1 MDAAP
6 VTYKKLFALL
16 MSLGFKDESPAEASR
31 KEPRVFIHDPTE
43 TVLVFRN
50 ATSETVSPADALST
64 EVHLHARNIVNQ
76 SLESLVRSMPVS
88 K

>member
-6 VTYKKLFALL
+6 ITYKKLFALL
-16 MSLGFKDESPAEASR
+16 TSLGFKEQSPARASR
-31 KEPRVFIHDPTE
+31 KEPRVFIHDPTK
-43 TVLVFRN
+43 TVLMFRN
-50 ATSETVSPADALST
+50 ATGETVSPADVLST

-76 SLESLVRSMPVS
+76 PLESLVGAMPVN